1 MKKLKQMY
9 RSLMESISIDF
20 STPLPYVILQ
30 AIAIA
35 LLFIILGLFGS
46 FCYKL
51 ITILL

>member
-1 MKKLKQMY
+1 MKKLKQIY
-9 RSLMESISIDF
+9 HRIVETITVDF

-35 LLFIILGLFGS
+35 LLFIVLGLFGS